1 MTTQKDSR
9 YDCSQG
15 TTGVRTLHMEQLTT
29 LFHICKAAIAITNTQ
44 LDHPFV
50 HMGHVARMGE
60 MRNACNTSVRKPEGK
75 RPLGRSR
82 HRWEDN
88 IRMDLKEIGCE
99 GVGWVHLVQDRDQW
113 RPLVNTVMNLR
124 VPQKEGNFLTS

>member
-1 MTTQKDSR
+1 
-9 YDCSQG
+9 
-15 TTGVRTLHMEQLTT
+15 MEQLTT

-82 HRWEDN
+82 DRWEDN

-99 GVGWVHLVQDRDQW
+99 GVGWVHLVQDMDQW

-124 VPQKEGNFLTS
+124 APQKEGNFLTS